1 MKPSAPSKPVW
12 VIGMI
17 AGILGVI
24 GHFVKIDVVTPNS
37 FWLLLVGFFLLAL
50 GTAFKGV

>member
-12 VIGMI
+12 AIGMI

-24 GHFVKIDVVTPNS
+24 GHFAKIDVITPNS
-37 FWLLLVGFFLLAL
+37 FWLLLVGFVLLAL